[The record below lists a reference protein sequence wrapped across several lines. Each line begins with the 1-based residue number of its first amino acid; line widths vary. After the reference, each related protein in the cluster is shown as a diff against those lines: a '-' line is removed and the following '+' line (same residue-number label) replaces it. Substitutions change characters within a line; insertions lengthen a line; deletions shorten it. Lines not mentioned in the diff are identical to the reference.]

1 MCEIFLEDEA
11 EVLHTVKKK
20 LKKISVML
28 KGSIKI
34 DKNLL
39 LEPQQTENRTR
50 EINLKSHQLPLKKK
64 KKLLFAIR
72 FGESRYIKEKASNI
86 NINEA
91 LDLKK

>member
-1 MCEIFLEDEA
+1 MMCEIFLEDEA

-39 LEPQQTENRTR
+39 LEP
-50 EINLKSHQLPLKKK
+50 
-64 KKLLFAIR
+64 
-72 FGESRYIKEKASNI
+72 
-86 NINEA
+86 
-91 LDLKK
+91 